1 MPSELNIEYVSEKAQ
16 DFCQKPA
23 TRKGIGTMN
32 YQLIFGVALFSLS
45 ASSLVYAQ
53 EDPSFDCSKAKTHV
67 EKVLCSGGNS
77 GMGWIDQ
84 TMADLYKA
92 VREAP
97 GADAVALASSQHAW
111 LAKRNQ
117 CKGSDEKV
125 MNCLTDSYRARYVE
139 LSSSY
144 DQQHLT
150 GQFTNKLGILDSVLF
165 PGGNLSVNIS
175 TDVGAPSY
183 DSCSVTFRA
192 PLAGSAVHH
201 VFTPEEMG
209 TDDQCAVDLK
219 VTGSQIDVSSKEC
232 RTLCGLSASFDGT
245 YKRQ

>member
-1 MPSELNIEYVSEKAQ
+1 
-16 DFCQKPA
+16 
-23 TRKGIGTMN
+23 MN
-32 YQLIFGVALFSLS
+32 YKLIVGLSLLSLS
-45 ASSLVYAQ
+45 APSLVSAQ
-53 EDPSFDCSKAKTHV
+53 EDPSFDCSKAKTQV

-92 VREAP
+92 VRETP
-97 GADAVALASSQHAW
+97 GADTAALETSQHAW

-125 MNCLTDSYRARYVE
+125 MNCLIDSYRARYVE

-192 PLAGSAVHH
+192 PLEGGAVHH

-209 TDDQCAVDLK
+209 TDVQCTVDLK
-219 VTGSQIDVSSKEC
+219 VTSSQIEVSPKDC